1 MGIDITTDEGFLF
14 AETQHRE
21 ILAALNR
28 VVSSLPKEQKGDDKA
43 VQAIEDLGRK
53 IEKFAS
59 IIISQEKTEKGDVKV
74 ELNPKEFV
82 SSVTQMSN
90 EIIRQL
96 EDLKAIMQPMV
107 APKVWE
113 FQIKRNQFSQFIESV
128 KAIQK

>member
-1 MGIDITTDEGFLF
+1 MAVEEIDDDFLVG
-14 AETQHRE
+14 EQRHRE
-21 ILAALNR
+21 MVAAFNRLADAM
-28 VVSSLPKEQKGDDKA
+28 PKGEKSNDKA

-59 IIISQEKTEKGDVKV
+59 IIISQEKSEKGDVKV